1 MIHIRKKTSR
11 RNLLRGLGASAALV
25 PLLDQSEARGHG
37 EDGFPCRVVIV
48 MKTNGVIRQHFYP
61 EGKGTDLTALALP
74 AMTEPL
80 LPYLDK
86 LTFVGDLEMRNF
98 TDYPGYGGGHE
109 NYSCTFTGVR
119 GYEIPNPEPTS
130 GNRFT
135 GGGPSV
141 DQYIAEQLGN
151 VTPIRTLN
159 LGVRVEEKAWYQS
172 RCFYTAE
179 NQWITPQNDPH
190 QAFNTV
196 FAGVDPDGANNA
208 GLALRAARRQSILDH
223 VGSDLESFASR
234 LGTDDRNKVLG
245 HLQAVRELEMQVG
258 DSDLSACTIPTLG
271 AHDIDQNDDYPE
283 ILQAQLDVIVNA
295 FKCDRTRIAT
305 IQLTNGN
312 GSNMVWSW
320 LGISGQGQ
328 EFGIRDDHDVAHRP
342 GDMDQDKIAVE
353 RWYMQQLAALM
364 DQLDS
369 VPEGSGTMLDN
380 TIILWANHMGN
391 GAAHSSNELPWILAG
406 GGAGYLKTGQ
416 RLSTDGAPTNGV
428 LRALCEAMG
437 VDPAGFGDP
446 VYGDAIA
453 ALRADG

>member
-1 MIHIRKKTSR
+1 MSHFHQKISR

-25 PLLDQSEARGHG
+25 PLLDQTEARG
-37 EDGFPCRVVIV
+37 ESDDGFPCRVVVI

-61 EGKGTDLTALALP
+61 QGEGTDLTQLSLP

-80 LPYLDK
+80 MPYRDR

-98 TDYPGYGGGHE
+98 TDYPGYGAGHE

-119 GYEIPNPEPTS
+119 GHEIPNPEPTA
-130 GNRFT
+130 GARFT

-141 DQYIAEQLGN
+141 DQYIAQHLGD

-172 RCFYTAE
+172 RCIYTAAD
-179 NQWITPQNDPH
+179 QWVTPQNDPR
-190 QAFNTV
+190 QAFDTV
-196 FAGVDPDGANNA
+196 FAGVDPDDVGDP
-208 GLALRAARRQSILDH
+208 GLALRAARRQSILDR
-223 VGSDLESFASR
+223 VGLDLESFASR
-234 LGTDDRNKVLG
+234 LGRDDRDKVLA
-245 HLQAVRELEMQVG
+245 HLQSVRELEQQVG
-258 DSDLSACTIPTLG
+258 ASDLSACTIPTLG
-271 AHDIDQNDDYPE
+271 EHDIEQNDDYPK
-283 ILQAQLDVIVNA
+283 ILEAQLDVMVNA
-295 FKCDRTRIAT
+295 FKCDRTRVAT

-312 GSNMVWSW
+312 GSNTVFSW
-320 LGISGQGQ
+320 LGISGPGQ
-328 EFGIRDDHDVAHRP
+328 EFGIRDYHDIAHRP
-342 GDMDQDKIAVE
+342 GDMDQDKIAAE
-353 RWYMQQLAALM
+353 RWYMEQLVALM
-364 DQLDS
+364 ERLDS

-391 GAAHSSNELPWILAG
+391 GGAHSSNELPWILAG

-416 RLSTDGAPTNGV
+416 YLSMGGAPTNGV

-437 VDPAGFGDP
+437 ADPSGFGDP

-453 ALRADG
+453 ALRA